1 MSSLL
6 NSVRRGFE
14 PECLESDRLQK
25 ERNANEVRFRA
36 FSTHFRPPWKENATL
51 RVAGCIF
58 SSHFRL
64 RSR

>member
-14 PECLESDRLQK
+14 PECLESGRLRK

-36 FSTHFRPPWKENATL
+36 FSAHFRPHWKGNATL
-51 RVAGCIF
+51 RVAGCTI